1 VNNRLI
7 WFKSSYSDSE
17 GSDCLEIALEW
28 CKSSYSGTEGG
39 NCLEVALG
47 WRKSSYSDS
56 EGGDCLEVAACP
68 HTIHVRDSKLG
79 SRSPRFA
86 VAGEAW
92 AAFVG
97 YARTG
102 A

>member
-1 VNNRLI
+1 MSERLT
-7 WFKSSYSDSE
+7 WYKSSYSDSQ
-17 GSDCLEIALEW
+17 
-28 CKSSYSGTEGG
+28 GG
-39 NCLEVALG
+39 NCLEVALD
-47 WRKSSYSDS
+47 WRKSSHSDDQ
-56 EGGDCLEVAACP
+56 GGNCLEVAPCP

-86 VAGEAW
+86 VAGAAW
-92 AAFVG
+92 TAFVA